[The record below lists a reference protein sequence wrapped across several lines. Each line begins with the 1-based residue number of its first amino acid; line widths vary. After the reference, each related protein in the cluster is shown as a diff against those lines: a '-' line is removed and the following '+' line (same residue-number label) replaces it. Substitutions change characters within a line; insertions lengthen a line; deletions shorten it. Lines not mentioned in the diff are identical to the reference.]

1 MRTNCAPLL
10 VNLFLSK
17 NLLKTKDLQK
27 LKPLISLCYIDN
39 ILPINNPNYANWI
52 PLIYTQKIEIKYAN
66 LLHGHTDNK
75 TTNQLIRYLVS
86 LQ

>member
-1 MRTNCAPLL
+1 MITYLSSLENTFFNKLSAFPMRTNCAPLL

-52 PLIYTQKIEIKYAN
+52 PLIHPQKT
-66 LLHGHTDNK
+66 L
-75 TTNQLIRYLVS
+75 R
-86 LQ
+86 